1 MLYTV
6 LHAFDLKALL
16 GFMTGKRLRRIIINN
31 IVDFYAVRCS
41 NWFWQQHI
49 MFLVYIN
56 IKKYFQ
62 LGKILSFLKLH
73 ENIITMCSTGMIENE
88 NYYWLPSFSN
98 HAMFVLSYSISHGV
112 TSCVV

>member
-1 MLYTV
+1 MLYTI

-62 LGKILSFLKLH
+62 LGKILCFLKLH
-73 ENIITMCSTGMIENE
+73 ENIITMFSTGMIKNE